1 MRVALVRRLSAGLL
15 LAAAASAGPA
25 AAPAAVPVPEPEP
38 TACRLTVAG
47 VKVGTGQ
54 ADVALQLDWAA
65 APASLAQSEVTVV
78 LVLAPTSA
86 NILGSKL
93 LATRR
98 GFTLSMPAK
107 GWRRMVTDLIVR
119 VDGVAHD
126 GSLALF
132 YTADKAAADLRKS
145 GTHTLAL
152 PLPPEFRGAAP
163 AAVPG
168 EWFVTV
174 AVFKQDDP
182 KCDQVKSIR
191 YRPLSNTVTQPIARG
206 VPHP

>member
-15 LAAAASAGPA
+15 LAAAASAGVA
-25 AAPAAVPVPEPEP
+25 AAPAAVPVPEP

-47 VKVGTGQ
+47 VKVDTGQ
-54 ADVALQLDWAA
+54 ADVTVQLDWAA
-65 APASLAQSEVTVV
+65 APAPLAQSDVTVV

-86 NILGSKL
+86 NILGSSL

-107 GWRRMVTDLIVR
+107 GWRRMVTDLVVR

-145 GTHTLAL
+145 GTYTLAL